1 MVDVLK
7 GVVLYDTSYGNTQR
21 VAEAIADGLRER
33 GHEVGLYHIKEAG
46 RLSAEDYDFVVV
58 GSPTK
63 MGTMSFAMRRFLG
76 KFKDEG
82 WMGKPFFAFDTEL
95 VDVIE
100 KGGVSAGEKIQKELE
115 EKGMRPLA
123 PVLKAGVGGTKGPL
137 VSTAIEKARKHAWDF
152 ADMLV

>member
-1 MVDVLK
+1 
-7 GVVLYDTSYGNTQR
+7 
-21 VAEAIADGLRER
+21 
-33 GHEVGLYHIKEAG
+33 
-46 RLSAEDYDFVVV
+46 
-58 GSPTK
+58 
-63 MGTMSFAMRRFLG
+63 MSFAMRQFLG

-100 KGGVSAGEKIQKELE
+100 KGGASAGEKIQKELE

-123 PVLKAGVGGTKGPL
+123 PVLKAAVGGTKGPL